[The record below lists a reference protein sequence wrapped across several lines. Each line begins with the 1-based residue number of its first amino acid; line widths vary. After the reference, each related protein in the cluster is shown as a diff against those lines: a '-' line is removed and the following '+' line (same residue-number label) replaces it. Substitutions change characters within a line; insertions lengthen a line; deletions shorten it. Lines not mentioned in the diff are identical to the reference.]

1 MSLAGKVIV
10 VTGAARGMG
19 RSFAQAYLGA
29 GAKVVAMDRSW
40 EPTGVSND
48 RDDAFAQELRAREDV
63 LMVNADITDEGAV
76 RRAFEETMSRFGTV
90 DVLVNNAGLRQRD
103 LFPPGRPVAL
113 LETTNDDVRRMY
125 EVTIFG
131 TLNMIRAF
139 VQPMLQQRRGSIINI
154 ISGGALMKAEGG
166 AYQALRPGSREQP
179 YTSSKAALASLTCY
193 LGDELR
199 DANVAVNGLTP
210 GGTASTGFEEQAAVR
225 GRYRAYQPDHIQP
238 LGLFLADQDAASGNT
253 AKIWLAT
260 TWNVEHGHGPDER
273 WLASAS

>member
-1 MSLAGKVIV
+1 MSLAGKVIA

-19 RSFAQAYLGA
+19 RSFSHAYLGA
-29 GAKVVAMDRSW
+29 GAKLVVVDRSW

-48 RDDAFAQELRAREDV
+48 RDDAFAQELRRREDV
-63 LMVNADITDEGAV
+63 LMLTADITDPAAV
-76 RRAFEETMSRFGTV
+76 QRAYGDTIRRFGTV

-103 LFPPGRPVAL
+103 LFPPGRPVTV
-113 LETTNDDVRRMY
+113 LETTNDDFRRMY

-131 TLNMIRAF
+131 TLNMIRSF
-139 VQPMLQQRRGSIINI
+139 VQPMLDKGRGSIINV

-199 DANVAVNGLTP
+199 ALNVAVNGLTP
-210 GGTASTGFEEQAAVR
+210 GATASTGFEEQASAR
-225 GRYRAYQPDHIQP
+225 GRYRAYHPDHIQP
-238 LGLFLADQDAASGNT
+238 LGLFLADQDAAGGNT
-253 AKIWLAT
+253 AKIWLAP

-273 WLASAS
+273 WLGSAP